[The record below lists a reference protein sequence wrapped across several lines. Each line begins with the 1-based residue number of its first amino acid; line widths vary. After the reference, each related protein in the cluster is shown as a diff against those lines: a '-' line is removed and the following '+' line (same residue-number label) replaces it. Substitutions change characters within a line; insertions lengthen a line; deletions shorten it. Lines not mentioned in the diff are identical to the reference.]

1 MEPQKQPKVTTTKKS
16 HWKCH
21 HPAAEYTKW
30 MSVID
35 DNIVHTWIDVERKS
49 DIILDFMDV
58 ELLQVV
64 LTESDL
70 LSRQFHILFD
80 LAHISD
86 ITFNYKRA
94 ITDLFFNWSPIL
106 GVIGFYNIPESM
118 RIIVETFAAVAPQ
131 NICVILEK
139 TYEKSI
145 NNIIAFKAGKITAR
159 ESQSEADNND
169 LQALNKKFLETVARI
184 SWLNMLDQSITMPP
198 DGHPYYP
205 FFKAIDSLRKD
216 LVEKERENEHE
227 VQLLKK
233 DFEHRI
239 TQLVIKMNA
248 QAEVNNKSAGE
259 REKEI
264 AELTKK
270 IKAQEMEL
278 ARFST
283 VIAEHKKGVR
293 NLVDK
298 ISSADIDPGVK
309 RTLTN
314 SCLSLIEKEVIEK
327 QLNREITESDSI
339 FLSKLHKKFP
349 NLNQRE
355 LRISLL
361 VKLNYG
367 TTEIASSIGLS
378 TRGMESIRYRIHKK
392 LGLGKHQSIKTFLSE
407 LDITEHTL

>member
-1 MEPQKQPKVTTTKKS
+1 MEPQKQPKVTTTQKS

-94 ITDLFFNWSPIL
+94 ITNLFFNWSPIL

-131 NICVILEK
+131 NICVIMDK

-145 NNIIAFKAGKITAR
+145 ENIRAFKAGKLAAR
-159 ESQSEADNND
+159 EPEAENNN
-169 LQALNKKFLETVARI
+169 LQALNRKFLESVARI

-198 DGHPYYP
+198 DGHPYYS
-205 FFKAIDSLRKD
+205 FFKAIDSLRSD
-216 LVEKERENEHE
+216 LIEKEREQENE

-259 REKEI
+259 REKEK
-264 AELTKK
+264 ADLTKR
-270 IKAQEMEL
+270 IKTQEMEL
-278 ARFST
+278 ARVST
-283 VIAEHKKGVR
+283 VIADKKRGVR
-293 NLVDK
+293 NLLEK
-298 ISSADIDPGVK
+298 ISSVDIDPGVK
-309 RTLTN
+309 RALTN

-327 QLNREITESDSI
+327 QLNRETTESDSI
-339 FLSKLHKKFP
+339 FLSKLQKKFP

>member
-1 MEPQKQPKVTTTKKS
+1 MEPQKQPKVTTTQKS

-35 DNIVHTWIDVERKS
+35 ENIVHTWIDVETKS

-94 ITDLFFNWSPIL
+94 ITNLFFNWSPIL

-131 NICVILEK
+131 NICVILDK
-139 TYEKSI
+139 TYDKSI
-145 NNIIAFKAGKITAR
+145 ENIIAFKAGKLAAK
-159 ESQSEADNND
+159 ESEAENNN
-169 LQALNKKFLETVARI
+169 LQGLNKKFLEAVARI
-184 SWLNMLDQSITMPP
+184 SWLNMLDQRITMPP
-198 DGHPYYP
+198 DGHQYYP
-205 FFKAIDSLRKD
+205 FFKAIDCLRSD
-216 LVEKERENEHE
+216 LIEKEQEKENE
-227 VQLLKK
+227 VQLLKQ

-239 TQLVIKMNA
+239 TQLIIKMNA
-248 QAEVNNKSAGE
+248 QAEVNNKSARE
-259 REKEI
+259 RENEI
-264 AELTKK
+264 ADLTIR
-270 IKAQEMEL
+270 IKTQEMEL
-278 ARFST
+278 ARVST
-283 VIAEHKKGVR
+283 VIADKKKGVR
-293 NLVDK
+293 NLLDK
-298 ISSADIDPGVK
+298 ISSVDIDPGVK
-309 RTLTN
+309 RALTN

-327 QLNREITESDSI
+327 QLNRETTESDSI
-339 FLSKLHKKFP
+339 FLSKLQKKFP
-349 NLNQRE
+349 TLSQRE

>member
-1 MEPQKQPKVTTTKKS
+1 MEPQKQPIEKI
-16 HWKCH
+16 HWKSH
-21 HPAAEYTKW
+21 HPAAEYTKR

-35 DNIVHTWIDVERKS
+35 ENIVHTWIDVETKS

-70 LSRQFHILFD
+70 LGRQFHILFD

-94 ITDLFFNWSPIL
+94 ITNLFFNWSPIL

-131 NICVILEK
+131 NICIILEK

-145 NNIIAFKAGKITAR
+145 DSIIAFKAGNLTVR
-159 ESQSEADNND
+159 ESEAKNND
-169 LQALNKKFLETVARI
+169 LQALHKRFLEAVARI

-205 FFKAIDSLRKD
+205 FFKAIDSLRSD
-216 LVEKERENEHE
+216 LIEKEREKENE
-227 VQLLKK
+227 VQLLKQ

-239 TQLVIKMNA
+239 TQLVIKINA

-264 AELTKK
+264 ADLAKRLKT
-270 IKAQEMEL
+270 QEMEL
-278 ARFST
+278 ARVST
-283 VIAEHKKGVR
+283 VITDKKRGAR
-293 NLVDK
+293 KLLDK
-298 ISSADIDPGVK
+298 INALDIEPCVK
-309 RTLTN
+309 RVLTN

-327 QLNREITESDSI
+327 QLNRETTESDLI
-339 FLSKLHKKFP
+339 FLSKLQKKFP

-355 LRISLL
+355 LRISLR
-361 VKLNYG
+361 VKLNYD

-407 LDITEHTL
+407 FDIS

>member
-1 MEPQKQPKVTTTKKS
+1 
-16 HWKCH
+16 
-21 HPAAEYTKW
+21 
-30 MSVID
+30 VID

-94 ITDLFFNWSPIL
+94 ITNLFFNWSPIL

-131 NICVILEK
+131 NICVIMDK

-145 NNIIAFKAGKITAR
+145 ENIRAFKAGKLAAR
-159 ESQSEADNND
+159 EPEAENNN
-169 LQALNKKFLETVARI
+169 LQALNRKFLESVARI

-198 DGHPYYP
+198 DGHPYYS
-205 FFKAIDSLRKD
+205 FFKAIDSLRSD
-216 LVEKERENEHE
+216 LIEKEREQENE

-264 AELTKK
+264 ADLTKR
-270 IKAQEMEL
+270 IKTQEMEL
-278 ARFST
+278 ARVST
-283 VIAEHKKGVR
+283 VIADKKRGVR
-293 NLVDK
+293 NLLEK
-298 ISSADIDPGVK
+298 ISSVDIDPGVK
-309 RTLTN
+309 RALTN

-327 QLNREITESDSI
+327 QLNRETTESDSI
-339 FLSKLHKKFP
+339 FLSKLQKKFP

>member
-1 MEPQKQPKVTTTKKS
+1 MEPQKQPMVTTTEKS
-16 HWKCH
+16 HWKSYH
-21 HPAAEYTKW
+21 SAAKYTKW

-35 DNIVHTWIDVERKS
+35 ENIVHTWIDVETKS

-94 ITDLFFNWSPIL
+94 ITNLFFNWSPIL

-131 NICVILEK
+131 NICVIMDK

-145 NNIIAFKAGKITAR
+145 ENIRAFKAGKLAAR
-159 ESQSEADNND
+159 EPEAENNN
-169 LQALNKKFLETVARI
+169 LQALNRKFLESVARI

-198 DGHPYYP
+198 DGHPYYS
-205 FFKAIDSLRKD
+205 FFKAIDSLRSD
-216 LVEKERENEHE
+216 LIEKEREQENE

-264 AELTKK
+264 ADLTKR
-270 IKAQEMEL
+270 IKTQEMEL
-278 ARFST
+278 ARVST
-283 VIAEHKKGVR
+283 VIADKKRGVR
-293 NLVDK
+293 NLLEK
-298 ISSADIDPGVK
+298 ISSVDIDPGVK
-309 RTLTN
+309 RALTN

-327 QLNREITESDSI
+327 QLNRETTESDSI
-339 FLSKLHKKFP
+339 FLSKLQKKFP

>member
-1 MEPQKQPKVTTTKKS
+1 
-16 HWKCH
+16 
-21 HPAAEYTKW
+21 

-94 ITDLFFNWSPIL
+94 ITNLFFNWSPIL

-131 NICVILEK
+131 NICVIMDK

-145 NNIIAFKAGKITAR
+145 ENIRAFKAGKLAAR
-159 ESQSEADNND
+159 EPEAENNN
-169 LQALNKKFLETVARI
+169 LQALNRKFLESVARI

-198 DGHPYYP
+198 DGHPYYS
-205 FFKAIDSLRKD
+205 FFKAIDSLRSD
-216 LVEKERENEHE
+216 LIEKEREQENE

-264 AELTKK
+264 ADLTKR
-270 IKAQEMEL
+270 IKTQEMEL
-278 ARFST
+278 ARVST
-283 VIAEHKKGVR
+283 VIADKKRGVR
-293 NLVDK
+293 NLLEK
-298 ISSADIDPGVK
+298 ISSVDIDPGVK
-309 RTLTN
+309 RALTN

-327 QLNREITESDSI
+327 QLNRETTESDSI
-339 FLSKLHKKFP
+339 FLSKLQKKFP

>member
-1 MEPQKQPKVTTTKKS
+1 MEPQKQPKVTTTQKS

-94 ITDLFFNWSPIL
+94 ITNLFFNWSPIL

-131 NICVILEK
+131 NICVIMDK

-145 NNIIAFKAGKITAR
+145 ENIRAFKAGKLAAR
-159 ESQSEADNND
+159 EPEAENNN
-169 LQALNKKFLETVARI
+169 LQALNRKFLESVARI

-198 DGHPYYP
+198 DGHPYYS
-205 FFKAIDSLRKD
+205 FFKAIDSLRSD
-216 LVEKERENEHE
+216 LIEKEREQENE

-264 AELTKK
+264 ADLTKR
-270 IKAQEMEL
+270 IKTQEMEL
-278 ARFST
+278 ARVST
-283 VIAEHKKGVR
+283 VIADKKRGVR
-293 NLVDK
+293 NLLEK
-298 ISSADIDPGVK
+298 ISSVDIDPGLK
-309 RTLTN
+309 RALTN

-327 QLNREITESDSI
+327 QLNRETTESDSI
-339 FLSKLHKKFP
+339 FLSKLQKKFP

>member
-1 MEPQKQPKVTTTKKS
+1 
-16 HWKCH
+16 
-21 HPAAEYTKW
+21 

-35 DNIVHTWIDVERKS
+35 ENIVHTWIDAERKS

-58 ELLQVV
+58 ELLQIV

-94 ITDLFFNWSPIL
+94 ITNLFFNWSPIL
-106 GVIGFYNIPESM
+106 GIIGFYNIPESM
-118 RIIVETFAAVAPQ
+118 RINVETFAAVAPQ
-131 NICVILEK
+131 NICVIIDK

-145 NNIIAFKAGKITAR
+145 ENIIAFKAGKLAAR
-159 ESQSEADNND
+159 EPEAENNN
-169 LQALNKKFLETVARI
+169 LQALNRKFLESVARI

-198 DGHPYYP
+198 DGHPYYS
-205 FFKAIDSLRKD
+205 FFKAIDSLRSD
-216 LVEKERENEHE
+216 LIEKEREQENE

-264 AELTKK
+264 ADLTKR
-270 IKAQEMEL
+270 IKTQEMEL
-278 ARFST
+278 ARVST
-283 VIAEHKKGVR
+283 VIADKKRGVR
-293 NLVDK
+293 NLLEK
-298 ISSADIDPGVK
+298 ISSVDIDPGVK
-309 RTLTN
+309 RALTN

-327 QLNREITESDSI
+327 QLNRETTESDSI
-339 FLSKLHKKFP
+339 FLSKLQKKFP

>member
-1 MEPQKQPKVTTTKKS
+1 MEPQKQPIATTTKKS

-35 DNIVHTWIDVERKS
+35 GNIVHTWIDVETRS
-49 DIILDFMDV
+49 DIILDFMDI

-64 LTESDL
+64 LSESDL

-80 LAHISD
+80 LDHISD

-94 ITDLFFNWSPIL
+94 ITNLFFNWSPIL
-106 GVIGFYNIPESM
+106 GVIVFYNIPESM
-118 RIIVETFAAVAPQ
+118 RIIVETFAAVAPH

-145 NNIIAFKAGKITAR
+145 ENIRAFKAGKLTAR
-159 ESQSEADNND
+159 EPDAENNN
-169 LQALNKKFLETVARI
+169 LQALNKKFLEAIARI
-184 SWLNMLDQSITMPP
+184 SWLNMLDQSITIPP
-198 DGHPYYP
+198 NGHPYYP
-205 FFKAIDSLRKD
+205 FFKAIDSMRSD
-216 LVEKERENEHE
+216 LIEREREKENE
-227 VQLLKK
+227 VQLLKQ
-233 DFEHRI
+233 DFGHRI

-248 QAEVNNKSAGE
+248 QSEVNNKSSRE

-264 AELTKK
+264 ADLTKR
-270 IKAQEMEL
+270 IKTLEMEL
-278 ARFST
+278 TRVST
-283 VIAEHKKGVR
+283 VLDDNKRGVR
-293 NLVDK
+293 NLFEK
-298 ISSADIDPGVK
+298 ISSVDIDPGVK
-309 RTLTN
+309 KALTN
-314 SCLSLIEKEVIEK
+314 SCLSLIENEVIEK
-327 QLNREITESDSI
+327 QLNRETTESDSI
-339 FLSKLHKKFP
+339 FLSRLQKKFP

-392 LGLGKHQSIKTFLSE
+392 LGLGKHQSIKIFLSE
-407 LDITEHTL
+407 LDIT

>member
-1 MEPQKQPKVTTTKKS
+1 MEPQKQPIEKI
-16 HWKCH
+16 HWKSH
-21 HPAAEYTKW
+21 HPAAEYTKR

-35 DNIVHTWIDVERKS
+35 ENIVHTWIDVERKS

-70 LSRQFHILFD
+70 LGRQFHILFD

-94 ITDLFFNWSPIL
+94 ITNLFFNWSPIL

-131 NICVILEK
+131 NICIILEK

-145 NNIIAFKAGKITAR
+145 DSIIAFKAGNLTVR
-159 ESQSEADNND
+159 ESEAKNND
-169 LQALNKKFLETVARI
+169 LQALHKRFLEAVARI

-205 FFKAIDSLRKD
+205 FFKAIDSLRSD
-216 LVEKERENEHE
+216 LIEKEREKENE
-227 VQLLKK
+227 VQLLKQ

-239 TQLVIKMNA
+239 TQLVIKINA
-248 QAEVNNKSAGE
+248 QAKVNNKSAGE

-264 AELTKK
+264 ADLAKRLKT
-270 IKAQEMEL
+270 QEMEL
-278 ARFST
+278 ARVST
-283 VIAEHKKGVR
+283 VITDKKRGAR
-293 NLVDK
+293 KLLDK
-298 ISSADIDPGVK
+298 INALDIEPCVK
-309 RTLTN
+309 RVLTN

-327 QLNREITESDSI
+327 QLNRETTESDLI
-339 FLSKLHKKFP
+339 FLSKLQKKFP

-392 LGLGKHQSIKTFLSE
+392 LGLGKHQSIKIFLSE
-407 LDITEHTL
+407 LDIT

>member
-1 MEPQKQPKVTTTKKS
+1 MEPQKQPKVTTTQKS

-35 DNIVHTWIDVERKS
+35 ENIVHTWIDAERKS

-58 ELLQVV
+58 ELLQIV

-94 ITDLFFNWSPIL
+94 ITNLFFNWSPIL

-131 NICVILEK
+131 NICVIMDK

-145 NNIIAFKAGKITAR
+145 ENIRAFKAGKLAAR
-159 ESQSEADNND
+159 EPEAENNN
-169 LQALNKKFLETVARI
+169 LQALNRKFLESVARI

-198 DGHPYYP
+198 DGHPYYS
-205 FFKAIDSLRKD
+205 FFKAIDSLRSD
-216 LVEKERENEHE
+216 LIEKEREQENE

-264 AELTKK
+264 ADLTKR
-270 IKAQEMEL
+270 IKTQEMEL
-278 ARFST
+278 ARVST
-283 VIAEHKKGVR
+283 VIADKKRGVR
-293 NLVDK
+293 NLLEK
-298 ISSADIDPGVK
+298 ISSVDIDPGVK
-309 RTLTN
+309 RALTN

-327 QLNREITESDSI
+327 QLNRETTESDSI
-339 FLSKLHKKFP
+339 FLSKLQKKFP

-407 LDITEHTL
+407 LDIT

>member
-1 MEPQKQPKVTTTKKS
+1 MEPQKQPKVTTTQKS

-94 ITDLFFNWSPIL
+94 ITNLFFNWSPIL

-131 NICVILEK
+131 NICVIMDK

-145 NNIIAFKAGKITAR
+145 ENIRAFKAGRLAAR
-159 ESQSEADNND
+159 EPEAENNN
-169 LQALNKKFLETVARI
+169 LQALNRKFLESVARI

-198 DGHPYYP
+198 DGHQYYS
-205 FFKAIDSLRKD
+205 FFKAIDSLRSD
-216 LVEKERENEHE
+216 LIEKEREQENE

-264 AELTKK
+264 ADLTKR
-270 IKAQEMEL
+270 IKTQEMEL
-278 ARFST
+278 ARVST
-283 VIAEHKKGVR
+283 VIADKKRGVR
-293 NLVDK
+293 NLLEK
-298 ISSADIDPGVK
+298 ISSVDIDPGVK
-309 RTLTN
+309 RALTN

-327 QLNREITESDSI
+327 QLNRETTESDSI
-339 FLSKLHKKFP
+339 FLSKLQKKFP

>member
-1 MEPQKQPKVTTTKKS
+1 MEPQEKPMVTTTINS
-16 HWKCH
+16 HWKSH

-35 DNIVHTWIDVERKS
+35 ENIVHTWVDVETKS

-86 ITFNYKRA
+86 ITFNYKKA
-94 ITDLFFNWSPIL
+94 ITNLFFNWSPIL

-131 NICVILEK
+131 NICVILDK

-145 NNIIAFKAGKITAR
+145 ENIIAFKAGKLVAKET
-159 ESQSEADNND
+159 EADNNN
-169 LQALNKKFLETVARI
+169 LQALNKKFLEAVARI
-184 SWLNMLDQSITMPP
+184 SWLNMLDQIITMPS

-205 FFKAIDSLRKD
+205 FFKAIDSLRSD
-216 LVEKERENEHE
+216 LVAKEREKENE
-227 VQLLKK
+227 VQLLKQ

-239 TQLVIKMNA
+239 TKLVIKLNA
-248 QAEVNNKSAGE
+248 QAEVNNKSAHE
-259 REKEI
+259 REREI
-264 AELTKK
+264 ADLAK
-270 IKAQEMEL
+270 IIRTQEMEL
-278 ARFST
+278 ARVST
-283 VIAEHKKGVR
+283 VIADKKKGVR
-293 NLVDK
+293 NLLDK
-298 ISSADIDPGVK
+298 IYSLDFDSGVK
-309 RTLTN
+309 RALTN
-314 SCLSLIEKEVIEK
+314 SCLNLIERDVIEK
-327 QLNREITESDSI
+327 QMNRETTESDSI
-339 FLSKLHKKFP
+339 FLSQLQKKFP

-361 VKLNYG
+361 IKLNYD
-367 TTEIASSIGLS
+367 TVEIARSIDLS

-407 LDITEHTL
+407 LDIAKHTL

>member
-1 MEPQKQPKVTTTKKS
+1 M
-16 HWKCH
+16 
-21 HPAAEYTKW
+21 
-30 MSVID
+30 ID

-94 ITDLFFNWSPIL
+94 ITNLFFNWSPIL

-131 NICVILEK
+131 NICVIMDK

-145 NNIIAFKAGKITAR
+145 ENIRAFKAGRLAAR
-159 ESQSEADNND
+159 EPEAENNN
-169 LQALNKKFLETVARI
+169 LQALNRKFLESVARI

-198 DGHPYYP
+198 DGHQYYS
-205 FFKAIDSLRKD
+205 FFKAIDSLRSD
-216 LVEKERENEHE
+216 LIEKEREQENE

-264 AELTKK
+264 ADLTKR
-270 IKAQEMEL
+270 IKTQEMEL
-278 ARFST
+278 ARVST
-283 VIAEHKKGVR
+283 VIADKKRGVR
-293 NLVDK
+293 NLLEK
-298 ISSADIDPGVK
+298 ISSVDIDPGVK
-309 RTLTN
+309 RARA
-314 SCLSLIEKEVIEK
+314 LSRRK
-327 QLNREITESDSI
+327 
-339 FLSKLHKKFP
+339 
-349 NLNQRE
+349 
-355 LRISLL
+355 
-361 VKLNYG
+361 
-367 TTEIASSIGLS
+367 
-378 TRGMESIRYRIHKK
+378 
-392 LGLGKHQSIKTFLSE
+392 
-407 LDITEHTL
+407 

>member
-1 MEPQKQPKVTTTKKS
+1 MEPQKQPKVTTTQKS

-94 ITDLFFNWSPIL
+94 ITNLFFNWSPIL
-106 GVIGFYNIPESM
+106 GIIGFYNIPESM
-118 RIIVETFAAVAPQ
+118 RINVETFAAVAPQ
-131 NICVILEK
+131 NICVIIDK

-145 NNIIAFKAGKITAR
+145 ENIIAFKAGKLAAR
-159 ESQSEADNND
+159 EPEAENNN
-169 LQALNKKFLETVARI
+169 LQALNRKFLESVARI

-198 DGHPYYP
+198 DGHPYYS
-205 FFKAIDSLRKD
+205 FFKAIDSLRSD
-216 LVEKERENEHE
+216 LIEKEREQENE

-264 AELTKK
+264 ADLTKR
-270 IKAQEMEL
+270 IKTQEMEL
-278 ARFST
+278 ARVST
-283 VIAEHKKGVR
+283 VIADKKRGVR
-293 NLVDK
+293 NLLEK
-298 ISSADIDPGVK
+298 ISSVDIDPGVK
-309 RTLTN
+309 RALTN

-327 QLNREITESDSI
+327 QLNRETTESDSI
-339 FLSKLHKKFP
+339 FLSKLQKKFP

>member
-1 MEPQKQPKVTTTKKS
+1 M
-16 HWKCH
+16 
-21 HPAAEYTKW
+21 
-30 MSVID
+30 ID

-94 ITDLFFNWSPIL
+94 ITNLFFNWSPIL

-131 NICVILEK
+131 NICVIMDK

-145 NNIIAFKAGKITAR
+145 ENIRAFKAGKLAAR
-159 ESQSEADNND
+159 EPEAENNN
-169 LQALNKKFLETVARI
+169 LQALNRKFLESVARI

-198 DGHPYYP
+198 DGHPYYS
-205 FFKAIDSLRKD
+205 FFKAIDSLRSD
-216 LVEKERENEHE
+216 LIEKEREQENE

-264 AELTKK
+264 ADLTKR
-270 IKAQEMEL
+270 IKTQEMEL
-278 ARFST
+278 ARVST
-283 VIAEHKKGVR
+283 VIADKKRGVR
-293 NLVDK
+293 NLLEK
-298 ISSADIDPGVK
+298 ISSVDIDPGVK
-309 RTLTN
+309 RALTN

-327 QLNREITESDSI
+327 QLNRETTESDSI
-339 FLSKLHKKFP
+339 FLSKLQKKFP

>member
-1 MEPQKQPKVTTTKKS
+1 MEPQKQPKVTTTQKS

-94 ITDLFFNWSPIL
+94 ITNLFFNWSPIL

-131 NICVILEK
+131 NICVIMDK

-145 NNIIAFKAGKITAR
+145 ENIRAFKAGKLAAR
-159 ESQSEADNND
+159 EPEAENNN
-169 LQALNKKFLETVARI
+169 LQALNRKFLESVARI

-198 DGHPYYP
+198 DGHPYYS
-205 FFKAIDSLRKD
+205 FFKAIDSLRSD
-216 LVEKERENEHE
+216 LIEKEREQENE

-264 AELTKK
+264 AVLTKR
-270 IKAQEMEL
+270 IKTQEMEL
-278 ARFST
+278 ARVST
-283 VIAEHKKGVR
+283 VIADKKRGVR
-293 NLVDK
+293 NLLEK
-298 ISSADIDPGVK
+298 ISSVDIDPGVK
-309 RTLTN
+309 RALTN

-327 QLNREITESDSI
+327 QLNRETTESDSI
-339 FLSKLHKKFP
+339 FLSKLQKKFP

>member
-1 MEPQKQPKVTTTKKS
+1 MEPQKQPKVTTTQKS

-94 ITDLFFNWSPIL
+94 ITNLFFNWSPIL

-131 NICVILEK
+131 NICVIMDK

-145 NNIIAFKAGKITAR
+145 ENIRAFKAGKLAAR
-159 ESQSEADNND
+159 EPEAENNN
-169 LQALNKKFLETVARI
+169 LQALNRKFLESVARI

-198 DGHPYYP
+198 DGHPYYS
-205 FFKAIDSLRKD
+205 FFKAIDSLRSD
-216 LVEKERENEHE
+216 LIEKEREQENE

-264 AELTKK
+264 ADLTKR
-270 IKAQEMEL
+270 IKTQEMEL
-278 ARFST
+278 ARVST
-283 VIAEHKKGVR
+283 VIADKKRGVR
-293 NLVDK
+293 NLLEK
-298 ISSADIDPGVK
+298 ISSVDIDPGVK
-309 RTLTN
+309 RALTN

-327 QLNREITESDSI
+327 QLNRETTESDSI
-339 FLSKLHKKFP
+339 FLSKLQKKFP

>member
-1 MEPQKQPKVTTTKKS
+1 MEPQKQPKVTTTQKS

-35 DNIVHTWIDVERKS
+35 ENIVHTWIDAERKS

-58 ELLQVV
+58 ELLQIV

-94 ITDLFFNWSPIL
+94 ITNLFFNWSPIL
-106 GVIGFYNIPESM
+106 GIIGFYNIPESM
-118 RIIVETFAAVAPQ
+118 RINVETFAAVAPQ
-131 NICVILEK
+131 NICVIIDK

-145 NNIIAFKAGKITAR
+145 ENIIAFKAGKLAAR
-159 ESQSEADNND
+159 EPEAENNN
-169 LQALNKKFLETVARI
+169 LQALNRKFLESVARI

-198 DGHPYYP
+198 DGHPYYS
-205 FFKAIDSLRKD
+205 FFKAIDSLRSD
-216 LVEKERENEHE
+216 LIEKEREQENE

-264 AELTKK
+264 ADLTKR
-270 IKAQEMEL
+270 IKTQEMEL
-278 ARFST
+278 ARVST
-283 VIAEHKKGVR
+283 VIADKKRGVR
-293 NLVDK
+293 NLLEK
-298 ISSADIDPGVK
+298 ISSVDIDPGVK
-309 RTLTN
+309 RALTN

-327 QLNREITESDSI
+327 QLNRETTESDSI
-339 FLSKLHKKFP
+339 FLSKLQKKFP